1 MNERLVIP
9 KNMRENLMNAIHF
22 GHPGRDAM
30 LRDAADVWWPK
41 IHREII
47 EKASNCPQCRLEG
60 KNLKFVKSQKEFGDH
75 VIYPPPRYTLLKI
88 GPPPLTTRKHF
99 LFSNKTI
106 SLITEYYMK
115 VNTYRTVSTTV
126 LTLQAKTCPN
136 FVENIVQNS
145 RNARLKQAKIV

>member
-1 MNERLVIP
+1 MSSIPPQVHLV
-9 KNMRENLMNAIHF
+9 ENRTA
-22 GHPGRDAM
+22 
-30 LRDAADVWWPK
+30 
-41 IHREII
+41 
-47 EKASNCPQCRLEG
+47 
-60 KNLKFVKSQKEFGDH
+60 
-75 VIYPPPRYTLLKI
+75 
-88 GPPPLTTRKHF
+88 PPLPTRKHF

-106 SLITEYYMK
+106 SQITEYYMK